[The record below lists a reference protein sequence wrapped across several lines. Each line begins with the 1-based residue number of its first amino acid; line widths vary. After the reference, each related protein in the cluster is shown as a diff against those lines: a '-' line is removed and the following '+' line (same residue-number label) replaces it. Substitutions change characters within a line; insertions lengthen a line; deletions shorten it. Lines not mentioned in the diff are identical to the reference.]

1 MGQCH
6 SCRRAREDVG
16 DPREREAVPHSGS
29 DSALD
34 SSHSGGEDASY
45 LGEGIRRARSGRSSQ
60 SSGKYSLRDSVGSCG
75 ECERQER
82 PPEKAR
88 EVHPVPGFRSVQD
101 EEDSDGDSRDSLQ
114 PLQDISKR
122 SAFPGGSCDSVRGSV
137 SPVSPAAKDL
147 KERLGRSTS
156 LKFRFAS
163 DNSAEVLNSWSWSGL
178 TSQRRSASLRLPRR
192 PKRPRDLGANLPTI
206 YVENPEETQRRY
218 REQQELSRKTSLKRA
233 LSLLSVNSLSRDR
246 QDVSM
251 SQRSQKPV
259 QKILRQ
265 PRRRHNTVRGM
276 SGMAI
281 DRANQASVQH
291 AGACYYPTRNN
302 VRFSPRADDGFAY

>member
-6 SCRRAREDVG
+6 SCRSKQEEVS
-16 DPREREAVPHSGS
+16 DPREQEVPHSGS

-34 SSHSGGEDASY
+34 SSHSGGEDNCY
-45 LGEGIRRARSGRSSQ
+45 LGEGIRRERSGRSSQ

-75 ECERQER
+75 ECERQDR
-82 PPEKAR
+82 PPEKAK
-88 EVHPVPGFRSVQD
+88 EVHPLPGFRSVQD
-101 EEDSDGDSRDSLQ
+101 EEDSDVDSRDSLQ

-122 SAFPGGSCDSVRGSV
+122 PAFSGGSCDSIRGSV
-137 SPVSPAAKDL
+137 SPVSPAARDL
-147 KERLGRSTS
+147 KEKLGRSTS

-163 DNSAEVLNSWSWSGL
+163 DTSTEVLNNWSWSGL
-178 TSQRRSASLRLPRR
+178 TSHRRSASLRLPRR

-206 YVENPEETQRRY
+206 YVENPEETQRRN
-218 REQQELSRKTSLKRA
+218 REQQDLSRKTSLKRA

-246 QDVSM
+246 QDVSV
-251 SQRSQKPV
+251 SQRNQKPV

-281 DRANQASVQH
+281 DRANQASLQH
-291 AGACYYPTRNN
+291 SGTCYYPTRNN